1 MKILLKTNHG
11 DSIGIAVIWYLFTL
25 LVPVQA
31 IFAQSQLKLGNF
43 DGPYVFYEKGDSS
56 IIRVEHGQLLT
67 EKWDHTKA
75 FKVSTEDGKHHFD
88 LWRHPIV
95 APACSYRPSE
105 KIVVLSDPHGD
116 FESFYSIL
124 LAQEV
129 VGSNY
134 EWKFGN
140 NQLVVIGDVFDRGK
154 DVLPIFWLIY
164 KLEYEAAKAGGQVH
178 FLFGNHEEM
187 ILRGNYKYMQEK
199 YSALAEK
206 VGKDYRDFWSVN
218 TELGKWLQ
226 TKNTMEKIGDNL
238 FVHAGLSTVML
249 DPTWSISAVNDSVR
263 YHLFQLKEER
273 QKSKAARFLFGS
285 EGPLWYRGMVRE
297 EEKYLPLSKIDLEK
311 LMHLYGTKRIF
322 VGHTIFP
329 EVSNFYVG
337 KVYAVNVANE
347 ANRLKGRSRGLC
359 IDNNRVIILYDDASK
374 NRVAETPSF

>member
-11 DSIGIAVIWYLFTL
+11 GSYGIAAILYLFTL
-25 LVPVQA
+25 LAPVQA
-31 IFAQSQLKLGNF
+31 VLAQSQLKLGKF
-43 DGPYVFYEKGDSS
+43 DGPYVFNEKGHSS
-56 IIRVEHGQLLT
+56 IIRVKDGQLLT
-67 EKWDHTKA
+67 EKWDPTKA

-88 LWRHPIV
+88 VWRHPIV
-95 APACSYRPSE
+95 APAWSYRPSE

-164 KLEYEAAKAGGQVH
+164 KLEYEAAKVGGQVH

-206 VGKDYRDFWSVN
+206 IGKEYRDFWSVN

-238 FVHAGLSTVML
+238 FVHAGLSAMML

-263 YHLFQLKEER
+263 YHLFQQKEER

-297 EEKYLPLSKIDLEK
+297 EDKYLPLSKADLEK
-311 LMHLYGTKRIF
+311 LMHTYAARKIF

-329 EVSNFYVG
+329 EVSNFYAG
-337 KVYAVNVANE
+337 QVYAVNVANE
-347 ANRLKGRSRGLC
+347 ANRLKGRSRGVLVQGTK
-359 IDNNRVIILYDDASK
+359 IIILYDDASK
-374 NRVAETPSF
+374 NKYLASNL